1 MDINVF
7 LAVIFAAFL
16 HALWNSMV
24 KSHKDKHVA
33 VTAIV
38 LGHVPASLIIL
49 LLVPMPAIESLPYI
63 IASVFIHQGYQWF
76 LLTAYRHGDY
86 TRVYPI
92 ARGTGPVVVTIV
104 SLLFFG
110 VVLSNYELLGI
121 IVISIGILSISTQ
134 DRHSF
139 FPWIARKNARAIS
152 FALLTGLFIGGYSM
166 VDGYGARASFSPL
179 SFMGWLFV
187 VNALIFLILLKIM
200 NQADVVK
207 RVFSEAKLLFWF
219 GGTISYIVYA
229 IVVWGF
235 TQAPIPLVSA
245 LRETSVIIALLIG
258 TIFLKE
264 RLTIFKTLSILII
277 FLGVVLLKFF

>member
-16 HALWNSMV
+16 HALWNSVV
-24 KSHKDKHVA
+24 KSHEDKHVA
-33 VTAIV
+33 VAAIV
-38 LGHVPASLIIL
+38 LGHIPASLVIIL
-49 LLVPMPAIESLPYI
+49 LLPMPTIESLPYI
-63 IASVFIHQGYQWF
+63 IASALIHQGYQWF

-104 SLLFFG
+104 LLLFFG
-110 VVLSNYELLGI
+110 VKLSIYELLGI
-121 IVISIGILSISTQ
+121 IVISIGILSLSAQ

-139 FPWIARKNARAIS
+139 FPWIARRNARAIS
-152 FALLTGLFIGGYSM
+152 FALLTGLFIGGYSI
-166 VDGYGARASFSPL
+166 VDGYGARASLSPL
-179 SFMGWLFV
+179 SFMGWSFV
-187 VNALIFLILLKIM
+187 VNALIFPILLKIM
-200 NQADVVK
+200 KQQSVVK

-258 TIFLKE
+258 TLFLKE
-264 RLTIFKTLSILII
+264 RFTILKTLSILVI
-277 FLGVVLLKFF
+277 FAGVVLLKFF

>member
-24 KSHKDKHVA
+24 KSHIDKHVA
-33 VTAIV
+33 VAAIV
-38 LGHVPASLIIL
+38 LGHVPASLIIIFL
-49 LLVPMPAIESLPYI
+49 LPMPAIESLSYI
-63 IASVFIHQGYQWF
+63 IASALIHQGYQWF
-76 LLTAYRHGDY
+76 LLTAYRYGDY

-104 SLLFFG
+104 LLLFFG
-110 VVLSNYELLGI
+110 VKLNVYELLGI
-121 IVISIGILSISTQ
+121 ITISIGILSISTQ

-139 FPWIARKNARAIS
+139 FPWITRKNTKAIG
-152 FALLTGLFIGGYSM
+152 FALLTGLFVGGYSI
-166 VDGYGARASFSPL
+166 VDGYGARISFSPL
-179 SFMGWLFV
+179 SFMGWSFLL
-187 VNALIFLILLKIM
+187 NALIFPILLSVM
-200 NQADVVK
+200 NQPNVVK
-207 RVFSEAKLLFWF
+207 KVFSEAKLLFWF
-219 GGTISYIVYA
+219 GGTISFIVYA

-264 RLTIFKTLSILII
+264 RFTILKALSILVI
-277 FLGVVLLKFF
+277 FVGVILLKFF

>member
-1 MDINVF
+1 MDIKVF

-33 VTAIV
+33 VAAIV
-38 LGHVPASLIIL
+38 LGHVPASNFIIF
-49 LLVPMPAIESLPYI
+49 LVTMPAIESVPYI
-63 IASVFIHQGYQWF
+63 LASAVIHQGYQWF
-76 LLTAYRHGDY
+76 LLTAYRYGDY

-92 ARGTGPVVVTIV
+92 ARGTGPVVVTIIL
-104 SLLFFG
+104 LLFFG
-110 VVLSNYELLGI
+110 VKLSVYELIGI
-121 IVISIGILSISTQ
+121 IIISIGILSISTQ
-134 DRHSF
+134 DRNSF
-139 FPWIARKNARAIS
+139 FPWIARRNARAIS
-152 FALLTGLFIGGYSM
+152 FALLTGLFIGGYSII
-166 VDGYGARASFSPL
+166 DGYGARARFSPL
-179 SFMGWLFV
+179 SFMGWSFV
-187 VNALIFLILLKIM
+187 VNALMFPILLKVM
-200 NQADVVK
+200 DKPDVVK

-219 GGTISYIVYA
+219 GGTISYIVYG

-264 RLTIFKTLSILII
+264 RFTVLKALSILII
-277 FLGVVLLKFF
+277 FSGVILLKFF